1 MRWTS
6 AARALPA
13 KVIACNDT
21 QKRSFAEIVARL
33 EAMPGFVE
41 LGNEAQAAIPARE
54 PVLRERKWSR
64 PEARSGWGR
73 VADASSSAAL
83 SVLWRPALQPAA
95 IPRPAGRC

>member
-6 AARALPA
+6 AARALRA
-13 KVIACNDT
+13 KVIAWNDT
-21 QKRSFAEIVARL
+21 EKRSVAEIVARL

-41 LGNEAQAAIPARE
+41 LGDEAPAAIPARE

-73 VADASSSAAL
+73 VADAASPAPPFVS
-83 SVLWRPALQPAA
+83 WRPPPSPTAKT
-95 IPRPAGRC
+95 RPPG